1 MAARIRAFS
10 FLGNLPSVGEGVGWV
25 YFAMHG
31 VPLVGAG
38 TVSDAPVSQ
47 SVTASQLRDAWLLL
61 VPVALLVVGGFL
73 LARAGSDTAGGSAR
87 AALDGATLV
96 LGYLP
101 VAVVTLL
108 VSRWERAGEAVGQA
122 YDVVV
127 GPDLMV
133 GVGVAGLGY
142 PLVWGAAGGLLASAL
157 ERRRSRHEE
166 SCGSHGQE

>member
-10 FLGNLPSVGEGVGWV
+10 FVGDLPSVAEGVGWV

-38 TVSDAPVSQ
+38 TVSEAPVSR

-61 VPVALLVVGGFL
+61 VPVALLVFAGFL
-73 LARAGSDTAGGSAR
+73 LARAGGGAAGGCTR
-87 AALDGATLV
+87 AAIDGAAVV

-101 VAVVTLL
+101 VAGVTLL
-108 VSRWERAGEAVGQA
+108 VSRWEGAGEAFGRA

-127 GPDLMV
+127 GPDLAA
-133 GVGVAGLGY
+133 GVAIAGLAY

-157 ERRRSRHEE
+157 ERRRSSREDSGGADGE
-166 SCGSHGQE
+166 G